1 MLLWSWIVL
10 ATILD
15 KIEWNSKPTNP
26 PPEKKKWRMKPRKSQ
41 NAPFSLLDLEGEG
54 VTNVPS
60 ILLTIYNLGQNK
72 MENPNPHPLQ
82 IKDEEAQKPKRAIF
96 PSLIWGWG
104 WGWGYKFSIYFVQDC
119 SLYPTEAKMFTTN
132 IRHLW
137 RFFHGLVAFF

>member
-1 MLLWSWIVL
+1 
-10 ATILD
+10 
-15 KIEWNSKPTNP
+15 
-26 PPEKKKWRMKPRKSQ
+26 MKPRKSQ

-119 SLYPTEAKMFTTN
+119 SLYPTEAKMFITN
-132 IRHLW
+132 IRHL
-137 RFFHGLVAFF
+137 